1 MSDIQILWQENVKE
15 KFDLF
20 ISKMPLFHRR
30 IAENLITDAATKNA
44 QARNT
49 NTISEEDLLRAIFTG
64 VPTPFYTVM
73 LRLLDEVGFDYKKYG
88 LPKQ

>member
-1 MSDIQILWQENVKE
+1 MSDAQILWQENVKE

-30 IAENLITDAATKNA
+30 IAENLITDGATKNA
-44 QARNT
+44 QARGT
-49 NTISEEDLLRAIFTG
+49 NTISEEDLLRAIFSG